1 MQLLWIR
8 YVKKDSSQSYIL
20 LLYLGTHNGKIY
32 GLDTKFVPDTHKKD
46 IVVQIANLSLG
57 DRVSWLKKH
66 LPEVMCA
73 YRSLDEKRA
82 FIEKS
87 YNIDD
92 SKMR

>member
-20 LLYLGTHNGKIY
+20 LLYLGTHDGKIY
-32 GLDTKFVPDTHKKD
+32 GLDTRFVPDAHKKN
-46 IVVQIANLSLG
+46 IVVQMTNLSLG

-66 LPEVMCA
+66 LPEVMNA

-82 FIEKS
+82 FIEKT
-87 YNIDD
+87 YNIDG
-92 SKMR
+92 SKIQ